1 MFEQSLKYLISIHN
15 SLGVL
20 GVDTTVLQQQ
30 QRPDLTRLLQ
40 LQAGAAPGGLQL
52 PPGFP
57 GLGPPPSGAAPPPPL
72 GPGLLAGLPPSSS
85 AAALVHM
92 MAGARLPGPPHPAD
106 LYADK
111 EKELAKLGAAPGP
124 MSGQSDDRNV
134 SVSRYQGDVTMCEHC
149 AVLQRT
155 SLSPSR
161 EHRAKSPDRRSPDP
175 KKMKKDEVW
184 RRQ

>member
-1 MFEQSLKYLISIHN
+1 M
-15 SLGVL
+15 GVL
-20 GVDTTVLQQQ
+20 RANTTVLQQQ

-57 GLGPPPSGAAPPPPL
+57 GLGPPTSGAAPPPPL

-106 LYADK
+106 LYTDK
-111 EKELAKLGAAPGP
+111 EKELAKLGAPPGP

-134 SVSRYQGDVTMCEHC
+134 RVSRPQEM
-149 AVLQRT
+149 
-155 SLSPSR
+155 
-161 EHRAKSPDRRSPDP
+161 
-175 KKMKKDEVW
+175 
-184 RRQ
+184 

>member
-57 GLGPPPSGAAPPPPL
+57 GLGPPTSGAAPPPPL

-134 SVSRYQGDVTMCEHC
+134 SVSRHQGDVTMC
-149 AVLQRT
+149 VLCC
-155 SLSPSR
+155 R
-161 EHRAKSPDRRSPDP
+161 EHPCHHPENTERRARTGGVQTPRR
-175 KKMKKDEVW
+175 
-184 RRQ
+184 